1 MMSSTRPRLAHRVT
15 RRLTALA
22 LAAGVIAGTA
32 GPAQADGGNDDRRAV
47 SVDQAHVSVAGQPAS
62 VTSTCFWGMPGG
74 PLDGRNILGPE
85 TNVSYWYDRF
95 QFPAGARIVLHGE
108 FPHARFMSLT
118 SYGTVTGQH
127 GTALGGLSDVDI
139 DPDRVRRTRSV
150 TAPTGRRVVARS
162 PSR

>member
-1 MMSSTRPRLAHRVT
+1 MMSSTRPGFAHRVT
-15 RRLTALA
+15 RRLTAVA
-22 LAAGVIAGTA
+22 LAAGVIAATA
-32 GPAQADGGNDDRRAV
+32 GPAVADGGNDDRRPV
-47 SVDQAHVSVAGQPAS
+47 SAEQAHVSVAGQPAS

-95 QFPAGARIVLHGE
+95 QLPAGAHIVLHGE

-118 SYGTVTGQH
+118 SYGTVAGQR

-139 DPDRVRRTRSV
+139 DPDPAFAEPV
-150 TAPTGRRVVARS
+150 P
-162 PSR
+162 